1 MSQMAGVTYKSPIP
15 QFRAQVTMLLIMKY
29 GTWPMEC
36 DLYFRPINVL
46 KCNCKWI
53 TDELQLWQIQT
64 WLVGTVVTC
73 RCSENHPCPYPRLA
87 VMFWWSPGTVV
98 RVFHGIRVGECCL
111 EILRLWKLFVLHV
124 VKLEVYFI
132 IAFVHEKI
140 QEEIHANFWKLSV
153 KF

>member
-1 MSQMAGVTYKSPIP
+1 MAGVTYKSPIP
-15 QFRAQVTMLLIMKY
+15 QFRAPVTMLLIMKY

-53 TDELQLWQIQT
+53 TDKLQLWQMQT
-64 WLVGTVVTC
+64 WLVGAVVTC
-73 RCSENHPCPYPRLA
+73 RFSENYSRPYLRLA

-111 EILRLWKLFVLHV
+111 EIFGCGNYLSYTWWNWKSILLFLLFTRKYRRKYMQIFGNWV
-124 VKLEVYFI
+124 
-132 IAFVHEKI
+132 
-140 QEEIHANFWKLSV
+140 
-153 KF
+153 

>member
-15 QFRAQVTMLLIMKY
+15 QFRAQVTMLLTMKY

-53 TDELQLWQIQT
+53 TDELQLWQMQT
-64 WLVGTVVTC
+64 WLVGAVVTC
-73 RCSENHPCPYPRLA
+73 RCSENYPCPYPRLA

-111 EILRLWKLFVLHV
+111 EILRLWKLIVLHV

-140 QEEIHANFWKLSV
+140 QGKYMQIFGNWV
-153 KF
+153 